1 MRVRGPRRPG
11 VACPDG
17 ASSDETGT
25 GPRAACAGPRP
36 LAEWLPSRGF
46 AHSLAAFMASRMIG
60 ASSRELKPGVLIG
73 VRRSIDPH
81 LGLILELP
89 SQEVLGQRVL
99 DVALDRAA
107 QRTRAVVRVEALVDE
122 EVDRALVST
131 TSMSCGEPRPDL
143 GQLQVDDPG
152 EVLDRERVEDDASS
166 SGSGTR
172 GGSGARP
179 RP

>member
-60 ASSRELKPGVLIG
+60 ASSRNSSP
-73 VRRSIDPH
+73 
-81 LGLILELP
+81 
-89 SQEVLGQRVL
+89 
-99 DVALDRAA
+99 
-107 QRTRAVVRVEALVDE
+107 
-122 EVDRALVST
+122 
-131 TSMSCGEPRPDL
+131 
-143 GQLQVDDPG
+143 
-152 EVLDRERVEDDASS
+152 ASS
-166 SGSGTR
+166 SA
-172 GGSGARP
+172 SGARSIHTLD
-179 RP
+179 